1 MIEITIL
8 LDVKFYGMLIT
19 NKARLRDCNSFLGYC
34 LATLDLLFPKARL
47 RDKKL
52 SRLFFA
58 FAALSFLFLCSIQTH
73 QDKSNFPL

>member
-8 LDVKFYGMLIT
+8 LDVKFCDMLGT

-34 LATLDLLFPKARL
+34 LAASDLSFSKARL
-47 RDKKL
+47 REKKP

-58 FAALSFLFLCSIQTH
+58 SAALSFLFLCSIQTH
-73 QDKSNFPL
+73 QDESNFPC